1 MTSILDQF
9 ERPISAT
16 ERLYL
21 AGRPLAEPFAIQL
34 VVEGDGVLDADRLSD
49 AVGAASAA
57 CPGARLRRRGVRWV
71 DSGVSPAVTV
81 LDRPGVDLAAP
92 DADPVLTR
100 GLAGDATAEV
110 VLLRGRDTSTVVFR
124 VFHGVMDARGLALWA
139 ADVFGV
145 LRGEEP
151 IGAPD
156 PTADHDLVAR
166 IGARGK
172 PTTLMPTRRSPLGA
186 SGGPPKQG
194 PFLWRHRSVPG
205 VAAASVAR
213 ISAVLADVV
222 GDRIRVMIPVDLRRH
237 DPALRS
243 TANLALPLFLDISP
257 GEPWSKVHTRILVH
271 MAEKRELAE
280 MDNGGLARL
289 PASVARTV
297 LRGAHRIGAHADR
310 NIVSALVSHAGQVS
324 TRDLSVPGFA
334 VTSVRAVP
342 VHTGLVPVSFVVL
355 ECDGT
360 TEITVSCRAGAGVDA
375 RLAAVLD
382 RIAEALTASGSTPP
396 SPLTEPTPLVPAA
409 TGGPASSTGTADSRF
424 RDHASAT
431 PEAPAVS
438 SPDGEYSYAELDRR
452 ADAIATALR
461 DRGVDRGDVVAILA
475 GRSVAAVAAQLGVLR
490 AGAAFLALDPKHP
503 VERITGIV
511 DDSGAAVL
519 LAERDRAAAA
529 PSSADVLLLDD
540 LPTSAP
546 EPVRVP
552 ITGDDIAYVTY
563 TSGSTGRPKG
573 VRVPHSGV
581 VHFVDGVTDW
591 YGLGPQTRFAHHHT
605 PAADMACAA
614 FFSPLLTGGAVTLVP
629 DDTSHLSLR
638 HMLCESGANTF
649 LFTPSLLDV
658 VLRLDLAPGPVR
670 TVVVGG
676 EQLPP
681 ALAVR
686 ARDFFGP
693 DVRLLNS
700 YGPAEVSV
708 VCTSHVVAAAPDPAT
723 ATVPIGRPTAGTDA
737 YLLDEDGVPVPSGEI
752 GELYFTGPQVA
763 AGYLGRPDLTAERF
777 VDLTGGVRSY
787 RTGDLARVLPDGSLD
802 FVGRVDGQV
811 KVRGNRV
818 EPGEVRAALERC
830 PGVSAAAV
838 VGRRTDAG
846 GVLEAYIVA
855 SGDGRDVTSCALGA
869 HDVTSRPQVDEAA
882 VRAFLAD
889 QLPSYMVPTHIH
901 RVDELPLTDNGKL
914 DVSRLPSGGTSG
926 PAASD
931 NATGDAAP
939 ETTAPETEAVDSD
952 LERISAIWVSV
963 LAVDPSSVVPSSD
976 FFALGGDSLASL
988 EMLAQVSKTVVGP
1001 DGEAAFVARLEG
1013 LVQQMTLARVHEAA
1027 VAARD
1032 GVDPS

>member
-1 MTSILDQF
+1 MTSTLAQF

-16 ERLYL
+16 EWLYL

-34 VVEGDGVLDADRLSD
+34 VVAGDGVLDADRLVD
-49 AVGAASAA
+49 AVAAASAA
-57 CPGARLRRRGVRWV
+57 CPGARLRRRGERWV
-71 DSGVSPAVTV
+71 DSGIAPAVTV
-81 LDRPGVDLAAP
+81 LAGPGVDFAAP

-100 GLAGDATAEV
+100 GLGDGTAEV
-110 VLLRGRDTSTVVFR
+110 VLVRDRDTSTVVFR

-139 ADVFGV
+139 ADVFRV

-166 IGARGK
+166 IGSSGK

-186 SGGPPKQG
+186 SGSPPKQG

-222 GDRIRVMIPVDLRRH
+222 GERIRVMIPVDLRRH

-243 TANLALPLFLDISP
+243 TANLALPLFLDVAP
-257 GEPWSKVHTRILVH
+257 GEPWSKTHTRILVH

-289 PASVARTV
+289 PAPVARAV
-297 LRGAHRIGAHADR
+297 LRGAHRLGAHADR
-310 NIVSALVSHAGQVS
+310 NVVSALVSHAGQVS
-324 TRDLSVPGFA
+324 TRDLSVPGFRA
-334 VTSVRAVP
+334 TTVRAVP

-360 TEITVSCRAGAGVDA
+360 TEITVSCRAGAGVDD
-375 RLAAVLD
+375 RLGAVLD
-382 RIAEALTASGSTPP
+382 RIAAALTAPGESAAATA
-396 SPLTEPTPLVPAA
+396 LAPAA
-409 TGGPASSTGTADSRF
+409 RGGPASSTGTADSRF
-424 RDHASAT
+424 RDHARAT
-431 PEAPAVS
+431 PEAVAVT
-438 SPDGEYSYAELDRR
+438 SPGGEHSYAELDGR
-452 ADAIATALR
+452 ADAIATALH
-461 DRGVDRGDVVAILA
+461 DHGVRHGDVVAVLA

-503 VERITGIV
+503 VERHAGIV
-511 DDSGAAVL
+511 ADSGAALV
-519 LAERDRAAAA
+519 LAERDRAASVLA
-529 PSSADVLLLDD
+529 PVPVLLLDD
-540 LPTSAP
+540 LPDSAP

-573 VRVPHSGV
+573 VRVSHSGV

-591 YGLGPQTRFAHHHT
+591 YGLGPRTRFAHHHT

-658 VLRLDLAPGPVR
+658 VLRLELTPGPVR

-676 EQLPP
+676 EQLSP
-681 ALAVR
+681 ALAAR

-708 VCTSHVVAAAPDPAT
+708 VCTSHVVDAVPDPVA

-737 YLLDEDGVPVPSGEI
+737 YLLDEGGAPVAPGEV
-752 GELYFTGPQVA
+752 GELYFTGPQLA
-763 AGYLGRPDLTAERF
+763 GGYLGRPDLTADRF
-777 VDLTGGVRSY
+777 VQLADGVRSY
-787 RTGDLARVLPDGSLD
+787 RTGDLARLLPDGSLD
-802 FVGRVDGQV
+802 FAGRVDGQV

-838 VGRRTDAG
+838 VGRRTETG
-846 GVLEAYIVA
+846 GVLDAYVVA
-855 SGDGRDVTSCALGA
+855 GDDV
-869 HDVTSRPQVDEAA
+869 DDAA
-882 VRAFLAD
+882 VRAFLSER
-889 QLPSYMVPTHIH
+889 LPAYMVPTHIR
-901 RVDELPLTDNGKL
+901 RVAEMPLTGNGKL
-914 DVSRLPSGGTSG
+914 DVSRLSG
-926 PAASD
+926 A
-931 NATGDAAP
+931 DADP
-939 ETTAPETEAVDSD
+939 AVDTVVPTPPDTDPATSD
-952 LERISAIWVSV
+952 TVDADLDRIAAIWVAV
-963 LAVDPSSVVPSSD
+963 LSVDPSAVTPSAD

-988 EMLAQVSKTVVGP
+988 EMLAQVSRTVVGRA
-1001 DGEAAFVARLEG
+1001 GEAGFVARLEG
-1013 LVQQMTLARVHEAA
+1013 LVQQMTLAKVRAAA

-1032 GVDPS
+1032 GAELP